1 MIYVKGSKSCSTGI
15 LPMMLLGIST
25 ALVKP
30 YPLPREIYPDLIQ
43 PKKPLRPSALGT
55 RPIVRKN
62 ASSLRKP

>member
-1 MIYVKGSKSCSTGI
+1 MIYVKGSNSYSTGI

-43 PKKPLRPSALGT
+43 SKKPLRPSALGT
-55 RPIVRKN
+55 RPIVWTN
-62 ASSLRKP
+62 ASSPPKP